1 MCDCNT
7 GNYGWGLN
15 KRLTTAASGH
25 KTFSTDK
32 LPSAFDGLC
41 QKTCFKLLFWACVSF
56 VSLYIVQNTIA
67 HFEVAQ
73 KTLSFLK
80 ENDWDSLFSQGVIR
94 LTQMTHLLHQTNY
107 PFSQLCHRG
116 ICKNPRDIK
125 DKHRLLIPISSVSL
139 TSLLIKTLVWL
150 NWLGPIQSS
159 SSTLLKPKLLVS
171 VMRQASKARGENILR
186 QLLSPEPLLFF
197 QQHHWLRMEHLDD

>member
-1 MCDCNT
+1 M
-7 GNYGWGLN
+7 
-15 KRLTTAASGH
+15 R
-25 KTFSTDK
+25 
-32 LPSAFDGLC
+32 
-41 QKTCFKLLFWACVSF
+41 
-56 VSLYIVQNTIA
+56 NTILY
-67 HFEVAQ
+67 FEITP

-80 ENDWDSLFSQGVIR
+80 ESDWDSVFSQGVIR
-94 LTQMTHLLHQTNY
+94 LTQMTHPLHQPNC
-107 PFSQLCHRG
+107 PFLQLCHGG

-125 DKHRLLIPISSVSL
+125 DKHRLLIPISPVSL

-159 SSTLLKPKLLVS
+159 SSILLKPKLLVS
-171 VMRQASKARGENILR
+171 VMKQASEARGGNILR